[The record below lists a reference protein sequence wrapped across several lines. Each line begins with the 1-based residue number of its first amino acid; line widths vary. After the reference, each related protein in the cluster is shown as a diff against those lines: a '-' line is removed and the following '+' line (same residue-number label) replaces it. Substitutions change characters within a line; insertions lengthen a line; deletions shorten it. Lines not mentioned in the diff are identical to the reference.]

1 MYGVEGKSRVNLYVC
16 RDFYWGSARYSPNSR
31 RNCRKKQASIIWTI
45 VSCLIF
51 GMRCMYIL
59 VAVLYQFTSGNSVYA
74 HYLFF
79 SIRCPI
85 PNMVVNKSPWD
96 CKVELN
102 HLFLLYFCTNHR
114 RREICQLLCMLSEKV
129 SNKNSPSSSQRRC
142 RSSRRDLRNH
152 WNCDKMT
159 KNFLP
164 SKKNM
169 TKHKNY
175 FLVA

>member
-1 MYGVEGKSRVNLYVC
+1 MEQKEKAGRIYTYVEIFIGDQ
-16 RDFYWGSARYSPNSR
+16 RDIRQILAGIA
-31 RNCRKKQASIIWTI
+31 KKQASIIWTI

-114 RREICQLLCMLSEKV
+114 RREICQLLCMLSEKA

-152 WNCDKMT
+152 WNTDKMT